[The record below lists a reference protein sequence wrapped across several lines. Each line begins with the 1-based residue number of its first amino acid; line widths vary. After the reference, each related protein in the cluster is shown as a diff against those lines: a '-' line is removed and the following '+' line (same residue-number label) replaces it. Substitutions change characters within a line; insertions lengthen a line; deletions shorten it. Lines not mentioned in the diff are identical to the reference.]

1 MIRALALTLLVFIG
15 LAAAPACAQDEARVA
30 LVIGNSD
37 YQAPRVP
44 DLANP
49 KNDAEDVARAL
60 RGFGF
65 NVDLQQNLDQAGMV
79 AAMSNFAVSARS
91 ADVALFYY
99 AGHGLQLD
107 LRNYLVP
114 VDAELQSADDVINRT
129 VALDS
134 LTAAAVGLKGSL
146 LIFIDA
152 CQQNPLGQRDGL
164 ARIPVSVNQFVAL
177 AALPDM
183 AAADGAGRNSPF
195 TEAFLTNAGA
205 PGKSISEVMLQVR
218 LDVLA
223 ATGSQVPWDNSSLT
237 REIVFVPGSDD
248 QTDAALSPETMLWRT
263 ASSLGDPTLVD
274 AYLARFPDG
283 AHAEDARMLLASV
296 EPEDLAQRA
305 LTPGPESSGGEEAL
319 WQLASTSRWPPLL
332 EVYVS
337 RYPQGAHLQEAQ
349 ELLSILPNPDAP
361 DASPE
366 VTCERLTT
374 HPNDATPQFPGVSSA
389 RLRENAAA
397 AIEAC
402 RTAHRNFPDIHKYT
416 SFLARALYLGGE
428 IKEAI
433 ALFTE
438 AADAGNIRAMTTLGA
453 IYETGT
459 GPTEYPGMAVDY
471 YQRAASAGANDAA
484 VNLARMLAEGT
495 GVPQDLPKAVSLL
508 KDASSAGSQQAAF
521 NLGVL
526 ALNNQGVPA
535 AEARSWFGL
544 ASDRGYVEGHF
555 RAALLYESS
564 ELGPPDT
571 KRAAE
576 YALRAIAADSGNMLR
591 WIEDREV
598 VFSADTV
605 SELQTRLS
613 GLGYYTGAVDG
624 QLGPGT
630 LNALR
635 KYRFGGLD
643 VPPG

>member
-1 MIRALALTLLVFIG
+1 MIRVLLLAVLLLGGIVAPALAQAEVK
-15 LAAAPACAQDEARVA
+15 VA

-37 YQAPRVP
+37 YASGRVP

-49 KNDAEDVARAL
+49 RNDAEDVVRAL
-60 RGFGF
+60 REFGF
-65 NVDLQQNLDQAGMV
+65 EATLEQDLDKDGMI
-79 AAMSNFAVSARS
+79 AAISDFAEKARN
-91 ADVALFYY
+91 ADIALFYY
-99 AGHGLQLD
+99 AGHGMQLD

-114 VDAELQSADDVINRT
+114 TDAEFETADDVVNRS
-129 VALDS
+129 VPLDS
-134 LTAAAVGLKGSL
+134 LTASTEGMKGAL

-152 CQQNPLGQRDGL
+152 CQENPLGQRDGL
-164 ARIPVSVNQFVAL
+164 ARIPVSANQFVAL

-183 AAADGAGRNSPF
+183 KAADGTGRNSPF
-195 TEAFLTNAGA
+195 TEAFLTNAGV
-205 PGKSISEVMLQVR
+205 PGRTISDVMLQVR

-223 ATGSQVPWDNSSLT
+223 TTGSQVPWDNSSLT
-237 REIVFVPGSDD
+237 QQIVFVPGDNS
-248 QTDAALSPETMLWRT
+248 AELPPETMLWRT
-263 ASSLGDPTLVD
+263 ASSLGDVTLIN
-274 AYLARFPDG
+274 AYLSRFPDG
-283 AHAEDARMLLASV
+283 PHADDARMLLASV
-296 EPEDLAQRA
+296 EPDDLAMRA
-305 LTPGPESSGGEEAL
+305 LTPGPESTGGEEAL
-319 WQLASTSRWPPLL
+319 WQLAFTSRWPPLL

-337 RYPQGAHLQEAQ
+337 RYPEGSHVQEARD
-349 ELLSILPNPDAP
+349 LLAILPNPDAP

-366 VTCERLTT
+366 ITCERLTT
-374 HPNDATPQFPGVSSA
+374 HPNDETPQFPGVPSA

-402 RTAHRNFPDIHKYT
+402 RIAHNEFPDIHKYT

-459 GPTEYPGMAVDY
+459 GPTEYPGMAADY

-495 GVPQDLPKAVSLL
+495 GVQQDLPKAVSLL
-508 KDASSAGSQQAAF
+508 RDASSAGSLQAAF

-526 ALNNQGVPA
+526 ALNNQGVPE

-544 ASDRGYVEGHF
+544 ASDRGFVEGHF
-555 RAALLYESS
+555 RAALLYESAD
-564 ELGPPDT
+564 LGPRDV

-591 WIEDREV
+591 WIEDKEV
-598 VFSADTV
+598 VLGDDTI
-605 SELQTRLS
+605 SELQSRLS
-613 GLGYYTGAVDG
+613 ALGYYTGAIDG
-624 QLGPGT
+624 ELGPGT
-630 LNALR
+630 LSALR